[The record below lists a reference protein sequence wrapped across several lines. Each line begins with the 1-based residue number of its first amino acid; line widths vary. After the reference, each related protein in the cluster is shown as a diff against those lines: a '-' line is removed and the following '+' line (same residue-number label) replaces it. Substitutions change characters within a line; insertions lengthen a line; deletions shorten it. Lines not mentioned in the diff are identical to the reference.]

1 MKLPIP
7 VFFHVPKSSGTY
19 LYNCILSE
27 IRKINK
33 TVHVIR
39 VIDGQHMLAKIV
51 INSDLSF
58 FGDKLTPINNTNV
71 ARNLNFLD
79 LTEDLLKRLSVIF
92 VSVEARG
99 FRRLNDSLKALF
111 LVLSKSVLHKF
122 IILREPFSRE
132 QSLYNYLTSEKS
144 NHELTHNLFNSPS
157 FEEHVMSKQLQ
168 DSWIIR
174 VLLDLPVGTTLTEE
188 HFNKA
193 CEILETMETYDINQ
207 TNKAIQDVLSKC
219 FNVNN
224 FDSNTV
230 ISPKMNKNTYNKIE
244 FNELTLDA
252 QTRFNNHKYLDQQLY
267 NRFVSEKPTH

>member
-7 VFFHVPKSSGTY
+7 VFYHIPKNSGTY
-19 LYNCILSE
+19 LYNCILGE

-33 TVHVIR
+33 NAHVIR
-39 VIDGQHMLAKIV
+39 VIDGQHILAKIV

-58 FGDKLTPINNTNV
+58 FGDKLTPINNTNI
-71 ARNLNFLD
+71 ARNLNVSD
-79 LTEDLLKRLSVIF
+79 LTEDLLENLTVIF

-99 FRRLNDSLKALF
+99 FRRLNDSLKSLF
-111 LVLSKSVLHKF
+111 SFLSKSVLHKF

-144 NHELTHNLFNSPS
+144 KHEQTHNIFKSPS

-174 VLLDLPVGTTLTEE
+174 VLSDIPAGTTTLTEE

-193 CEILETMETYDINQ
+193 CNFLETMETYDINQ
-207 TNKAIQDVLSKC
+207 TDKAIQDVLSKC
-219 FNVNN
+219 FNVTN
-224 FDSNTV
+224 FDPHKISSVNT
-230 ISPKMNKNTYNKIE
+230 NKNTYNKIKFDE
-244 FNELTLDA
+244 LSLDTQKKFND
-252 QTRFNNHKYLDQQLY
+252 RKYLDIQLY
-267 NRFVSEKPTH
+267 TRFVNN